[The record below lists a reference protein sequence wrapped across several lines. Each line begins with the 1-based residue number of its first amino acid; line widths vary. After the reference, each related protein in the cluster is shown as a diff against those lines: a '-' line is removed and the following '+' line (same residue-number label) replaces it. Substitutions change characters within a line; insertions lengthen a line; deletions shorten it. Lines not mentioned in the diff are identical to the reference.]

1 MRRMF
6 SETQL
11 KGIINNEIDN
21 KALHLYAV
29 KHEFLDSDVT
39 IGELEIKLL
48 TNKELVAGELTI
60 EDLDNIVDI
69 QFYNKTG
76 EDFATLNYPL
86 FYNLTASGIHLDTLI
101 NDTSAE
107 TFTKGTITISLTNIN
122 TYDLVKIF

>member
-101 NDTSAE
+101 NDTTAE
-107 TFTKGTITISLTNIN
+107 TFEKGTITISLTNIN